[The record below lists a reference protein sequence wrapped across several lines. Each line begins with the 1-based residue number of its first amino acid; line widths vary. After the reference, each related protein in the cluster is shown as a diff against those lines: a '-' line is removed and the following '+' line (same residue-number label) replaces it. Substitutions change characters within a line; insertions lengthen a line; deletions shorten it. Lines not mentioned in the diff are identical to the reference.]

1 MNIFEL
7 YFNLSRIYET
17 TQVFHFC
24 KKKRQ
29 NYGNCASSLT
39 PKTHPKYNFKPQKL
53 KYTLHFYITDY
64 CVLTS
69 VFYVKI

>member
-24 KKKRQ
+24 KKKKKDKIMEIV
-29 NYGNCASSLT
+29 
-39 PKTHPKYNFKPQKL
+39 P
-53 KYTLHFYITDY
+53 LH
-64 CVLTS
+64 
-69 VFYVKI
+69 